1 MIDSFIGTSI
11 NGTICIALPT
21 DASTHLLFFFFSSQ
35 SFHRLTLTQLSH
47 NPTFSQG
54 QGKANPPT
62 ERRTLSN
69 FVLTNMALSTTTTTF
84 QSSSSSS
91 LRGSSNRNGKSG
103 SHAIMERLLLSLVLV
118 SFALLA
124 MSASTG
130 EQLRT
135 AVPSIANIHNTRTTV
150 TSSQTRRLSSSP
162 TTHNNNNNND
172 VYETSS
178 PPTVVSDLAWLEQHI
193 LKPLV
198 VDIGV
203 VMLCHMVGMPAFVQ
217 VGGLLQKVRHVVRPL
232 SKIKL
237 PLVRRLQKTVS
248 KLYKNRQRMAA
259 ASDLTHLIEEDCD
272 GSICSLAQ

>member
-1 MIDSFIGTSI
+1 
-11 NGTICIALPT
+11 
-21 DASTHLLFFFFSSQ
+21 
-35 SFHRLTLTQLSH
+35 
-47 NPTFSQG
+47 
-54 QGKANPPT
+54 
-62 ERRTLSN
+62 
-69 FVLTNMALSTTTTTF
+69 MAVSTTTTTF

-172 VYETSS
+172 VYETSSPTS